1 MSRRSTLAFL
11 APIAGLVF
19 VLGTV
24 GSRPPLAPEHPIPPP
39 LKQAPPTAFEC
50 RWADTP
56 ITLDGTDDD
65 AAWTHAQP
73 IEAFHLP
80 WLGKDARMGR
90 TATKA
95 KLLWDRD
102 YLYFFAEMEDS
113 DLFADV
119 TEHDGDTWNND
130 VFEMF
135 FRPDRTKPGYYEFQV
150 NAAGTKFDAFFP
162 KRDFDTFEK
171 QKKVG
176 DFHIEA
182 KVRLRGTLNQRDDV
196 DAGWSVEGRIPWTD
210 FLRTGGRP
218 EPGEAWAMNLC
229 RYDYHRAWKA
239 PELSC
244 VAPIRDKKIGPFF
257 HQTED
262 YATVTFVGVDAKT
275 AAGGLGI
282 ETYEPVTTSTVAGF
296 PDPPPPFVIKRVY
309 PEYRPTC
316 PIMVRHVPGSDQ
328 MLLLTQPRSYGP
340 TTLFRFKDDPA
351 VTDKD
356 AVKILDTP
364 NGGTAYDI
372 AFHPKFAEN
381 GYVYIGWNGKS
392 GGQKKNH
399 SKITRYTMMTK
410 PPHTLDVASEKTMI
424 EWESDGHNGAAVCF
438 GNDGMMYVTSGDG
451 TSDSDTNLM
460 GQRTDVLLSKVLR
473 IDVDHPGEPGGVS
486 PRSHYRVP
494 KDNPFF
500 NDRRFAPETYAY
512 GFRNPWR
519 ICCDA
524 KTGHIWVGQNGQD
537 LWEQAY
543 FVRPG
548 DNYGWSVTEGSHPF
562 YPNRT
567 TGPNPIVKPTVE
579 HHHSEARSLTGGIV
593 YHGEKLLDI
602 KGAYLYGDYS
612 TGRIWVVKHDG
623 EKVLWHKEAAI
634 TPMKITAFS
643 TDPRGELLICDH
655 AAGGNGGFYTLV
667 PNPKKTA
674 DPFPRKLSES
684 GLFTFVKDHA
694 MKPGAI
700 PYSVNAPFWS
710 DGAHKERFLVLPPGG
725 KIDYKRDRGWEF
737 PDLTVLVKSF
747 ALEATEGDA
756 ASRKWIETRFLT
768 KQGGEWFGYSYQ
780 WNDAGTDAE
789 LVSTKGADVEF
800 AVGAR
805 KQAWH
810 YPSRSECMVCHSRA
824 ANYVLGLCEAQM
836 NKDHTYPNGRTENQ
850 LQLLERLGLLKTD
863 WHGEARGK
871 VTDKTNTPQ
880 AGQRGVP
887 VASLLPLPP
896 EKLNRLVN
904 PYDKSADLTARAKS
918 WLHANCSSCHV
929 EAGGGNAQME
939 LEFKT
944 PLDKMRILD
953 AKPMHTTFDLPDAK
967 LIAPGAPERSVLV
980 HRIGTRGTGQ
990 MPPLASSRVDE
1001 GGLELMREWC
1011 RSLKK

>member
-1 MSRRSTLAFL
+1 MSRR
-11 APIAGLVF
+11 APVVF
-19 VLGTV
+19 VALVAGITS
-24 GSRPPLAPEHPIPPP
+24 GLSRPPLAEHPVPPP
-39 LKQAPPTAFEC
+39 LRQAPPTAFEC

-56 ITLDGTDDD
+56 ITLDGKDDD
-65 AAWTHAQP
+65 PAWKHAQT
-73 IEAFHLP
+73 IDTFHLP
-80 WLGKDARMGR
+80 WLGEKARMGR
-90 TATKA
+90 TATRA
-95 KLLWDRD
+95 KLLWDRE

-119 TEHDGDTWNND
+119 TEHDGDTWKND
-130 VFEMF
+130 VFELF
-135 FRPDRTKPGYYEFQV
+135 FRPDRDKPGYYEFQV
-150 NAAGTKFDAFFP
+150 NAAGTTFDAFFP
-162 KRDFDTFEK
+162 KRDFGNFEK
-171 QKKVG
+171 QKKAG
-176 DFHIEA
+176 EFHIQA
-182 KVRLRGTLNQRDDV
+182 RVRLRGTLNKRDDA
-196 DAGWSVEGRIPWTD
+196 DEGWSVEGRIPWTD

-218 EPGEAWAMNLC
+218 EPGEVWAINLC
-229 RYDYHRAWKA
+229 RYDYHKDWKE

-244 VAPIRDKKIGPFF
+244 VAPIKEKKVGAFF
-257 HQTED
+257 HQIED
-262 YATVTFVGVDAKT
+262 YATLRFVGVDATT
-275 AAGGLGI
+275 AAAPFGI
-282 ETYEPVTTSTVAGF
+282 EKYEPVRTSTVVGF

-316 PIMVRHVPGSDQ
+316 PIMVRHIPGSDQ
-328 MLLLTQPRSYGP
+328 LFVITQPRSYGP
-340 TTLFRFKDDPA
+340 TTLWRFKDDPA

-356 AVKILDTP
+356 AVKVLETP

-392 GGQKKNH
+392 GDQKKNH
-399 SKITRYTMMTK
+399 SQITRYTMMTK
-410 PPHTLDVASEKTMI
+410 APYTLDVKSERTII

-473 IDVDHPGEPGGVS
+473 IDVGHPEGGKE
-486 PRSHYRVP
+486 YRVP
-494 KDNPFF
+494 RDNPFVG
-500 NDRRFAPETYAY
+500 DTRFVPETYAY
-512 GFRNPWR
+512 GLRNPWR

-562 YPNRT
+562 YLNRKP
-567 TGPNPIVKPTVE
+567 GPTPIVKPTVE

-593 YHGEKLLDI
+593 YYSEKHPDLN
-602 KGAYLYGDYS
+602 GAYLYGDYS
-612 TGRIWVVKHDG
+612 TGRIWAVKHDG
-623 EKVLWHKEAAI
+623 EKVLWNKDVAV

-643 TDPRGELLICDH
+643 TDSKGELLICDH
-655 AAGGNGGFYTLV
+655 AGSGQGGFYTLV

-684 GLFTFVKDHA
+684 GLFASVKDHA
-694 MKPGAI
+694 MKPGVI
-700 PYSVNAPFWS
+700 PYSVNAAFWS
-710 DGAHKERFLVLPPGG
+710 DGAHKERFLALPPDTR
-725 KIDYKRDRGWEF
+725 IEYKRDRGWEF

-747 ALEATEGDA
+747 ALETTVGDP

-768 KQGGEWFGYSYQ
+768 KQGGEWFGYSYR

-789 LVSTKGADVEF
+789 LIDAKGADREF
-800 AVGAR
+800 TIATAAGPR
-805 KQAWH
+805 KQTWH

-824 ANYVLGLCEAQM
+824 ANFVLGLSEVQM

-850 LQLLERLGLLKTD
+850 LAVLERLGLLRTD
-863 WHGEARGK
+863 WHAEVREQVK
-871 VTDKTNTPQ
+871 EDPTNRPQ
-880 AGQRGVP
+880 PGQRGVP
-887 VASLLPLPP
+887 PTTLLHQPP
-896 EKLNRLVN
+896 ARLKKLAN
-904 PYDKSADLTARAKS
+904 PYDKSADLALRARS

-944 PLDKMRILD
+944 ALDKMRVLD
-953 AKPMHTTFDLPDAK
+953 VKPVHTTFDLPDAK
-967 LIAPGAPERSVLV
+967 LIAPGAPERSVLI
-980 HRIGTRGTGQ
+980 HRMGMRGSGQ
-990 MPPLASSRVDE
+990 MPPLSTNRVDE
-1001 GGLELMREWC
+1001 AGLELMREWC
-1011 RSLKK
+1011 RSLEK

>member
-1 MSRRSTLAFL
+1 MSRRSSVAFL
-11 APIAGLVF
+11 APVVVLVV

-24 GSRPPLAPEHPIPPP
+24 GSRPPAAPDHPIPPP
-39 LKQAPPTAFEC
+39 LKAAPPTAFEC

-56 ITLDGTDDD
+56 ITLDGTADE
-65 AAWTHAQP
+65 AAWKHAQP

-80 WLGKDARMGR
+80 WLGADARMAR

-130 VFEMF
+130 VFELF
-135 FRPDRTKPGYYEFQV
+135 FRPDRDKPGYYEFQV

-162 KRDFDTFEK
+162 KRDFTDFQK
-171 QKKVG
+171 QKKAG
-176 DFHIEA
+176 DFHIDA
-182 KVRLRGTLNQRDDV
+182 KVRLRGTLNKRDDV
-196 DAGWSVEGRIPWTD
+196 DQGWAVEGRIPWTD

-229 RYDYHRAWKA
+229 RYDYHRDWKA

-244 VAPIRDKKIGPFF
+244 VAPIREKKLPAFF

-262 YATVTFVGVDAKT
+262 YATVKFVGVDAKT
-275 AAGGLGI
+275 AAAPLGI
-282 ETYEPVTTSTVAGF
+282 EKYEPVTTSAVAGF

-309 PEYRPTC
+309 PDYRPTC
-316 PIMVRHVPGSDQ
+316 PIMVRHIPGSDQ
-328 MLLLTQPRSYGP
+328 MLLITQPRSYGP

-351 VTDKD
+351 VTEKEQ
-356 AVKILDTP
+356 VKVLDTP

-372 AFHPKFAEN
+372 AFHPRFAEN
-381 GYVYIGWNGKS
+381 GYVYIGWNGTT
-392 GGQKKNH
+392 GDQKKKH

-410 PPHTLDVASEKTMI
+410 PPHTLDVASEKTII

-451 TSDSDTNLM
+451 TSDSDTNLT
-460 GQRTDVLLSKVLR
+460 GQRTDLMLAKVLR
-473 IDVDHPGEPGGVS
+473 IDVDHPEGGKE
-486 PRSHYRVP
+486 YRVP

-500 NDRRFAPETYAY
+500 NDKRFVPETYAY
-512 GFRNPWR
+512 GLRNPWR

-562 YPNRT
+562 YPNRQA
-567 TGPNPIVKPTVE
+567 GPTPIVKPTVE

-593 YHGEKLLDI
+593 YHGEKLPRI
-602 KGAYLYGDYS
+602 KGWYLYGDYS
-612 TGRIWVVKHDG
+612 TGRIWAAKHNG
-623 EKVLWHKEAAI
+623 RELMGHIEAAI

-684 GLFTFVKDHA
+684 GLFTSVKDHA
-694 MKPGAI
+694 LKAGAI

-710 DGAHKERFLVLPPGG
+710 DGAHKERFVVLPPSGTVG
-725 KIDYKRDRGWEF
+725 YKRDRGWEF

-747 ALEATEGDA
+747 ALEAKEGDA

-768 KQGGEWFGYSYQ
+768 KQGGEWFGYSYK

-789 LVSTKGADVEF
+789 LVGAKGADVEYT
-800 AVGAR
+800 VGAR
-805 KQAWH
+805 KQTWH

-824 ANYVLGLCEAQM
+824 ANYVLGLCEIQM
-836 NKDHTYPNGRTENQ
+836 NKDHTYPSGRTENQ
-850 LQLLERLGLLKTD
+850 LRVLERFGVLRTD
-863 WHGEARGK
+863 WHAEVRGK
-871 VTDKTNTPQ
+871 VKDKTNTPQ
-880 AGQRGVP
+880 AGQRAVP
-887 VASLLPLPP
+887 PASLLPQPP
-896 EKLNRLVN
+896 DKLKRLAD
-904 PYDKSADLTARAKS
+904 PYDKTADLTARAKS
-918 WLHANCSSCHV
+918 WLHANCASCHV

-944 PLDKMRILD
+944 ALDKMRILD
-953 AKPMHTTFDLPDAK
+953 VKPVHTTFDLPDAK
-967 LIAPGAPERSVLV
+967 LIAPGAPERSVLI
-980 HRIGTRGTGQ
+980 HRMGTRGSGQ

-1001 GGLELMREWC
+1001 AGLELMREWC